1 MYVDVFSYLGD
12 ACNYDLLFS
21 SQEMGH
27 YESRSIPDCGMSI
40 LRDAHN
46 HHLLPAFVCRTIW
59 IGAHYGCACHA
70 EGETELFDNDIA
82 GQMQFRMSDR
92 PIDTPSQWGNN
103 WRLYW
108 FGVFASTVAWI
119 GGIISIIVLFMNR
132 LYIVWKKR
140 NEKVPV

>member
-1 MYVDVFSYLGD
+1 MYVDVYSYLGD

-40 LRDAHN
+40 LYDAHN
-46 HHLLPAFVCRTIW
+46 HHLLPASDF
-59 IGAHYGCACHA
+59 
-70 EGETELFDNDIA
+70 FDNDIA
-82 GQMQFRMSDR
+82 GPMQFRITDC

-119 GGIISIIVLFMNR
+119 GAIISIVVLFMYR

-140 NEKVPV
+140 NEEVPV

>member
-1 MYVDVFSYLGD
+1 MYVDVFSYLGA
-12 ACNYDLLFS
+12 ACNYDLLFG

-70 EGETELFDNDIA
+70 EGETEKDVVGGGNDILSE
-82 GQMQFRMSDR
+82 RC
-92 PIDTPSQWGNN
+92 
-103 WRLYW
+103 L
-108 FGVFASTVAWI
+108 
-119 GGIISIIVLFMNR
+119 LFVR
-132 LYIVWKKR
+132 
-140 NEKVPV
+140 